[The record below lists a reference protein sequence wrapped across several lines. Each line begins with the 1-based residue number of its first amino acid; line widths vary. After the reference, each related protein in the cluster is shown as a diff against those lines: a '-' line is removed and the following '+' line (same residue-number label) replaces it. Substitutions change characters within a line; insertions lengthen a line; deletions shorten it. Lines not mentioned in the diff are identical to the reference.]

1 MPQETELDYKS
12 NPGHDP
18 VVPVNG
24 TGGGGPGGRE
34 AGAIIIAGLALYLVL
49 FTVFVIYGLVKIWP
63 GPTPSRE
70 SAPGAA
76 ASPSPSA
83 TASPSPSPRAGVT
96 QSPPPTPPL
105 GQTQSPAQPG
115 TSPAAS
121 QVSPTSSPTASPSPS
136 PSPCPSPSPPIVT
149 IFGWQFGLEDEQR
162 LLLLVLL
169 GGALGTLVHSLR
181 SVYWYV
187 GNRNLIVSWM
197 AMYFMLPFAGS
208 ALALVF
214 YLVIRGGFFSPQ
226 SSFQQTSPFGFAAFA
241 ALIGMFSSQAV
252 LKLKDVAE
260 VMLSKP
266 SAGANS
272 KPQGS
277 TTPVVQPVPPTPP
290 PQPEGAPPPPPP
302 AGDPPAV
309 G

>member
-1 MPQETELDYKS
+1 
-12 NPGHDP
+12 
-18 VVPVNG
+18 
-24 TGGGGPGGRE
+24 
-34 AGAIIIAGLALYLVL
+34 
-49 FTVFVIYGLVKIWP
+49 
-63 GPTPSRE
+63 
-70 SAPGAA
+70 
-76 ASPSPSA
+76 
-83 TASPSPSPRAGVT
+83 
-96 QSPPPTPPL
+96 
-105 GQTQSPAQPG
+105 
-115 TSPAAS
+115 
-121 QVSPTSSPTASPSPS
+121 
-136 PSPCPSPSPPIVT
+136 VT

-169 GGALGTLVHSLR
+169 GGSLGTLVHSLR

-187 GNRNLIVSWM
+187 GNRDLVMSWM

-226 SSFQQTSPFGFAAFA
+226 SSFQQTSPFGFGAFA
-241 ALIGMFSSQAV
+241 ALIGMFSTQAV

-266 SAGANS
+266 SAGANA

-277 TTPVVQPVPPTPP
+277 ITPVVQTPP
-290 PQPEGAPPPPPP
+290 PPSPQPGGAPPPPPP
-302 AGDPPAV
+302 AGGNPPAE